1 MNRIFYY
8 TALIAALSLSACGGE
23 EQASTDQVT
32 QLKAELTALQKTKDS
47 VAKAIADL
55 EAKIAKADPDGA
67 KQEVAKLVA
76 LQALQTQNFNHYID
90 LQGKVISDDIYYVSP
105 RNGQGGQVKAI
116 YVNEGDYVKKG
127 QLVLKLDD
135 APYLKGLKTLETQ
148 LAFAEDV
155 YQRNQ
160 NLWKQNIGREIDVLS
175 AKNNVDRL
183 KDEIATTKEQW
194 SMTSVYSEVNGV
206 VEKVNV
212 RTGELFTGRELGNPN
227 PQISIINNNTLK
239 VQINV
244 PEVYS
249 SKIHKGSVVQITLP
263 DINQSFSSVIHLTGN
278 ILDVN
283 SRSFTVDA
291 RLPSATGIKPNMVAF
306 VKILDYSAANAI
318 AVPIS
323 VLQTDENGKYV
334 LVSAVESGKT
344 IARKKAVTIGE
355 LYNDLIE
362 IKSGLQPG
370 DQLITKGYES
380 VYDGQLITTANY

>member
-1 MNRIFYY
+1 MNRIFFY
-8 TALIAALSLSACGGE
+8 TALIALSSLTACGGE
-23 EQASTDQVT
+23 EKESSDNVT
-32 QLKAELTALQKTKDS
+32 RLRSQLTTLQKTKDS
-47 VAKAIADL
+47 VAKAIQEL
-55 EAKIAKADPDGA
+55 EAKIAKADPAGA

-76 LQALQTQNFNHYID
+76 LQTLQTQNFNHYVD

-116 YVNEGDYVKKG
+116 YINEGDYVKKG

-135 APYLKGLKTLETQ
+135 APYLKALKTLETQ
-148 LAFAEDV
+148 LTFAEDV
-155 YQRNQ
+155 YQRQQ

-183 KDEIATTKEQW
+183 KDEIASTKEQW
-194 SMTSVYSEVNGV
+194 SMTSVYSEVSGV
-206 VEKVNV
+206 VEKVNI
-212 RTGELFTGRELGNPN
+212 RIGELFTGRELGNPN
-227 PQISIINNNTLK
+227 PQISIINNNALK

-244 PEVYS
+244 PEVYI
-249 SKIHKGSVVQITLP
+249 SKIHKGSSVQITLP
-263 DINQSFSSVIHLTGN
+263 DIGQTFNSAIYLTSN

-283 SRSFTVDA
+283 NRSFTVDA
-291 RLPSATGIKPNMVAF
+291 KLPASTGVKPNMVAF
-306 VKILDYSAANAI
+306 VKILDYSAPNAL

-334 LVSAVESGKT
+334 LVSTVENGKT
-344 IARKKAVTIGE
+344 IARKKVVTIGE

-362 IKSGLQPG
+362 IKSGLQSG

-380 VYDGQLITTANY
+380 VYDGQLITTAN